1 MRGDAQNFTDEM
13 NSFFRKS
20 YIELALKDVLMDVD
34 KYITEKSAYLPI
46 KGFSQ
51 EILEKCIHDDECQ
64 LCHTHLTENTKHII
78 HELLLRYELAPV
90 GSKTLLKIQPQIKSM
105 CHDIELYTEQENKF
119 NQKDA
124 EYKKRIDTLEEQKAE
139 LESRLNQVSN
149 VENIEAWIKERRSH
163 EDSIKHDSEKKGQY
177 LAKLEELK
185 KCIEIDQRDLEKAEK
200 ANAQQGTLHSEL
212 YFMRQANTILGDVER
227 EIVGE
232 IRDKTTTE
240 TKKYFD
246 ELAYKTQTFGDITI
260 DENYQLTVYHKQT
273 DPNGKMRSMLGS
285 LSAAE
290 KELLALAF
298 TLAILKVSGYDSMLV
313 IDTPVGRVDD
323 NNRRNFAHCLVE
335 VSKKKQLILFFTKT
349 EYDSEIAQEFDPV
362 AATKKR
368 IQMSSNEEESVLED

>member
-1 MRGDAQNFTDEM
+1 
-13 NSFFRKS
+13 
-20 YIELALKDVLMDVD
+20 
-34 KYITEKSAYLPI
+34 
-46 KGFSQ
+46 
-51 EILEKCIHDDECQ
+51 
-64 LCHTHLTENTKHII
+64 
-78 HELLLRYELAPV
+78 
-90 GSKTLLKIQPQIKSM
+90 M

-313 IDTPVGRVDD
+313 IDTTVGRVDD